1 MMDIDGNGLVT
12 LEEMLA
18 TVGQCRQISYTLTT
32 EDGIALQDVLAKVV
46 ASVRKHSVS
55 MYDLFCSFDTD
66 GNGQID
72 RKEMVQLVRSVIPT
86 IEDSEVRHILSH
98 MHRLDLDGN
107 GMLSYSEVIK
117 GLQLADITIEDGP
130 SSPRPAARVPTKAVA
145 KAPAKAAKSAPA
157 KASKSSK
164 TEARATP
171 KARASGQS
179 PGKKKTGDY
188 GSVARRKMD
197 KANGTAHHVSR
208 VLPKHVAVRQA
219 IMSQLRETMLQHV
232 TLAHG

>member
-1 MMDIDGNGLVT
+1 MPAD
-12 LEEMLA
+12 
-18 TVGQCRQISYTLTT
+18 SYTLTT

-55 MYDLFCSFDTD
+55 MYDLFQSFDTD

-117 GLQLADITIEDGP
+117 GLQLAEITIDDGP
-130 SSPRPAARVPTKAVA
+130 SSPRPAAREPMEAPT
-145 KAPAKAAKSAPA
+145 KAPAKAAKSAPT
-157 KASKSSK
+157 KESKRSK

-171 KARASGQS
+171 KAPASGQS
-179 PGKKKTGDY
+179 PGKKTGDY

>member
-55 MYDLFCSFDTD
+55 MFDLFCSFDTD

-130 SSPRPAARVPTKAVA
+130 SSPRPAARVPTKA
-145 KAPAKAAKSAPA
+145 PAKAAKSAPT
-157 KASKSSK
+157 KESKSPK

-179 PGKKKTGDY
+179 PRKNKTGDY
-188 GSVARRKMD
+188 GIVARRKMD

>member
-18 TVGQCRQISYTLTT
+18 MVGQCRQISYTLTT

-55 MYDLFCSFDTD
+55 MYDLFQSFDTD

-117 GLQLADITIEDGP
+117 GLQLAEITIDDGP
-130 SSPRPAARVPTKAVA
+130 SSPRPAAREPAEAPT
-145 KAPAKAAKSAPA
+145 KAPAKAAKSAPT
-157 KASKSSK
+157 KESKRSK

-171 KARASGQS
+171 KAPASGQS
-179 PGKKKTGDY
+179 PGKKTGDY